1 MTPRKS
7 PQAPPFC
14 PNSRCTF
21 HCGDTTS
28 WRCVKKGFFASARS
42 GTSTQRY
49 KCRDCGRS
57 FSTRT
62 FRSTYRLRRADL
74 FFRVARGLVSCSG
87 YRQLAAGLGVS
98 HSTIARHAAKLG
110 RQALL
115 AHESF
120 RSKRTLAEPLALDSF
135 VSFVYS
141 QYYPVHFHLTI
152 GRESHFVYGFTES
165 EVRRSGTMTRGQR
178 ARREAL
184 EQKLGR
190 PDPKAREK
198 DVAAILEIVGERVD
212 KIDLTTDEDQAYP
225 RAIRRS
231 QLNVTHAT
239 ISSRALRTTSNPLF
253 ASNLFDLQ
261 VRHAGS
267 NHKRETIGFS
277 KTMRGVIE
285 RMWLTIA
292 WKNYVKPF
300 SETEAGTTPAQ
311 RAGLTTEKWSFRQ
324 LLRRRRFPGREVL
337 PVRWRAHFD
346 GTTPTRAYGGTEKT
360 VLVYGY

>member
-1 MTPRKS
+1 
-7 PQAPPFC
+7 
-14 PNSRCTF
+14 
-21 HCGDTTS
+21 
-28 WRCVKKGFFASARS
+28 
-42 GTSTQRY
+42 
-49 KCRDCGRS
+49 
-57 FSTRT
+57 
-62 FRSTYRLRRADL
+62 
-74 FFRVARGLVSCSG
+74 
-87 YRQLAAGLGVS
+87 
-98 HSTIARHAAKLG
+98 
-110 RQALL
+110 
-115 AHESF
+115 
-120 RSKRTLAEPLALDSF
+120 
-135 VSFVYS
+135 
-141 QYYPVHFHLTI
+141 
-152 GRESHFVYGFTES
+152 
-165 EVRRSGTMTRGQR
+165 MTRAQR
-178 ARREAL
+178 ARRESL

-190 PDPKAREK
+190 PDPKAREN
-198 DVAAILEIVGERVD
+198 DVAAILAIVGERVD

-231 QLNVTHAT
+231 GLPVSHAT

-300 SETEAGTTPAQ
+300 SENEAGTTPAQ

-324 LLRRRRFPGREVL
+324 LLRRRRFPSREVL

-346 GTTPTRAYGGTEKT
+346 GTTPTRAYGGRENQP
-360 VLVYGY
+360 LAYGY